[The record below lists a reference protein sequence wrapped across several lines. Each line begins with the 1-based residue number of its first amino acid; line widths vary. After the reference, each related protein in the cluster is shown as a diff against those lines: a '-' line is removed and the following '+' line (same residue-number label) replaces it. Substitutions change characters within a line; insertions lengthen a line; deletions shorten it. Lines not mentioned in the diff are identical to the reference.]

1 MKKKKVLLWTI
12 GVVAVVTA
20 GLLVYTFLPDKNSQ
34 AAEVPVNTATVTKG
48 NIVVSVSGAGAV
60 TATETSK
67 VKTKDSGKVAEVLV
81 EQGDVVKK
89 GQTLI
94 TFEGDDLS
102 DNLTQEKTSLQSLQS
117 DLEDKQESYKKLAQ
131 AGASED
137 DLSTAKRSIE
147 KAKTDITTQIEKIA
161 SVEEDMVPPDALTA
175 PIDGTVTVVNIASGE
190 QAMDGSELID
200 ITDYANLSV
209 IVQVDE
215 LDIPTVKEGMPATV
229 TLDALPDNE
238 FKGTVTDIAEEG
250 VTTNGVSLFDVTVG
264 LTTSESA
271 RVGMSAEV
279 SITTAEKKDVLLV
292 PIEAV
297 QERNGTHTVAI
308 PVAAGAATGTTGA
321 PGAATGEG
329 QAPMPSGAPGAAG
342 GTMPSGAPGTA
353 EGGVMPSGAPG
364 AAGGAMSGGT
374 GTRGTGSGT
383 GYGGTR
389 TRGSGTGT
397 GTGYGGTR
405 TRGTGGAMP
414 SGAPGAAGGTA
425 SSTGNKGQWAGGS
438 ATQSGGT
445 RGNANQQMVTVEVG
459 IHDESSIEIVSGLS
473 EGDVVIIPTVIST
486 NTGTA
491 ATEVQVPGGMG
502 GFGGG
507 TGGGFSGGTGG
518 GFTGGTGGTGGG
530 GGFSGGGGR

>member
-48 NIVVSVSGAGAV
+48 DIVVSVSGAGSV
-60 TATETSK
+60 TAIETSK

-94 TFEGDDLS
+94 TFKGDDLS
-102 DNLTQEKTSLQSLQS
+102 DNLTQEKTSLQSLQT
-117 DLEDKQESYKKLAQ
+117 DLEDKQDSYKKLAQ

-190 QAMDGSELID
+190 KAMDGSELID

-215 LDIPTVKEGMPATV
+215 LDIPTVKEGMPATI

-297 QERNGTHTVAI
+297 LERNGKHIVAI

-321 PGAATGEG
+321 AGAATGEG
-329 QAPMPSGAPGAAG
+329 QAPMPSGAPGAAEG
-342 GTMPSGAPGTA
+342 GVMPSGAP
-353 EGGVMPSGAPG
+353 GGVMPSGAPG
-364 AAGGAMSGGT
+364 AAGGT

-389 TRGSGTGT
+389 TRG
-397 GTGYGGTR
+397 
-405 TRGTGGAMP
+405 TGGAFP
-414 SGAPGAAGGTA
+414 SGEPGAAGGTA
-425 SSTGNKGQWAGGS
+425 SSTDNKSQWAGGS
-438 ATQSGGT
+438 SSQSGGT
-445 RGNANQQMVTVEVG
+445 RGTPNQQMVTVEVG

-473 EGDVVIIPTVIST
+473 EGDSVIIPTVIST

-491 ATEVQVPGGMG
+491 PTEVQTPGGMG
-502 GFGGG
+502 GFSGG

-518 GFTGGTGGTGGG
+518 GFSGGTGGGFSGGTGGG

>member
-48 NIVVSVSGAGAV
+48 DIVVSVSGAGAV

-175 PIDGTVTVVNIASGE
+175 PIDGTITVVNIASGE

-215 LDIPTVKEGMPATV
+215 LDIPTVKEGMPATI

-308 PVAAGAATGTTGA
+308 PVAAGTATGTTGA
-321 PGAATGEG
+321 PGAATDEG
-329 QAPMPSGAPGAAG
+329 QAPMPSGAPGA
-342 GTMPSGAPGTA
+342 A

-374 GTRGTGSGT
+374 GTGGTGSGT

-389 TRGSGTGT
+389 TRGSGTGS

-405 TRGTGGAMP
+405 TRGTGGVMP

-425 SSTGNKGQWAGGS
+425 SSTGNKDQWAGGS
-438 ATQSGGT
+438 SAQSGGT
-445 RGNANQQMVTVEVG
+445 RGTANQQMVTVEVG

-473 EGDVVIIPTVIST
+473 EGDEVIIPTVIST

-491 ATEVQVPGGMG
+491 ATEVQTPGGMG
-502 GFGGG
+502 GFGG

-518 GFTGGTGGTGGG
+518 GFSGGTGGG

>member
-48 NIVVSVSGAGAV
+48 DIVVSVSGAGAV

-215 LDIPTVKEGMPATV
+215 LDIPTVKEGMPATI

-297 QERNGTHTVAI
+297 QERNGTHTVAV
-308 PVAAGAATGTTGA
+308 PVAAGAATGTTEA

-374 GTRGTGSGT
+374 GTSGTGSGT

-389 TRGSGTGT
+389 TRGSGSGTGS

-405 TRGTGGAMP
+405 TRGTGGTMP

-425 SSTGNKGQWAGGS
+425 SSTDNKSQWAGGS
-438 ATQSGGT
+438 SSQSGGT
-445 RGNANQQMVTVEVG
+445 SGNANQQMVTVEVG

-473 EGDVVIIPTVIST
+473 EGDEVIIPTVIST

-491 ATEVQVPGGMG
+491 TEVQTQGGMD
-502 GFGGG
+502 FGGG
-507 TGGGFSGGTGG
+507 GMTGG
-518 GFTGGTGGTGGG
+518 GFTGGGMTGGAPGGGTGTGGG
-530 GGFSGGGGR
+530 GGGR